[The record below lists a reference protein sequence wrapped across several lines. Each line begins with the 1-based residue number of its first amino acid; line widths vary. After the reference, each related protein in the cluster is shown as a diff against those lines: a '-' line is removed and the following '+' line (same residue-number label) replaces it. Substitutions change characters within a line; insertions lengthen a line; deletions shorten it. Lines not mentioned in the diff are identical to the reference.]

1 MSIKVL
7 HACPAIR
14 RVSAT
19 PLKVRLPRFAAAL
32 MAAGAVATILGVAS
46 PPVFAIGSEAV
57 GIYSEELEAANS
69 ADPLATAAAIRD
81 AGAGMVRE
89 PFSWARIETAPGHL
103 DFSVYDTVM
112 TAAASAGL
120 KVLPVV
126 MDPPAWRS
134 TAPATG
140 ALRAMYPPSDV
151 AAMAALATALVQRYG
166 PGGSF
171 WASHPELSAA
181 PIHSWQVWNEPNI
194 PAFWATGPDPA
205 GYVRM
210 LRAVGAA
217 IHAADPYAEVVTG
230 GLPYAGAGI
239 PVAQFVDGM
248 YAAGARGTFDT
259 LAIHPYAA
267 NPAGVL
273 EILRLARAQLD
284 RLGDPQRFMRA
295 TEFGWATGGP
305 PVTITASEPAQAAL
319 LRDTLAALQQAR
331 GVLRLRGYVVF
342 RWKDVG
348 LNPGQADVWALHT
361 GLLREDGTPK
371 PALAAF
377 RGEGVAAAAVWPSQ
391 PTAAQNAIAA
401 AALEQS
407 AMTPGQLERVAGV
420 SRRSLQIRRRL
431 SRDRLL
437 VTVVVPSGGGAER
450 VRIAYSAVR
459 RGHVVA
465 RGSRRAAARNGVARA
480 AFKLP
485 RAARRTGELRITAQ
499 HGSARATRLLSV
511 HARRNVGAR

>member
-1 MSIKVL
+1 V
-7 HACPAIR
+7 P
-14 RVSAT
+14 
-19 PLKVRLPRFAAAL
+19 RLPRIAAAL
-32 MAAGAVATILGVAS
+32 IATTIATMSGVAS
-46 PPVFAIGSEAV
+46 PPAFAGGSDAV
-57 GIYSEELEAANS
+57 GIYSEELEDANS
-69 ADPLATAAAIRD
+69 ADPVATAAAIRD
-81 AGAGMVRE
+81 AGAGIVRQ
-89 PFSWARIETAPGHL
+89 PFSWARIETAPGVL

-112 TAAASAGL
+112 AAAASAGL
-120 KVLPVV
+120 KVLPVL

-140 ALRAMYPPSDV
+140 ALRAMYPPRDV
-151 AAMAALATALVQRYG
+151 AAMAALASALVRRYG

-171 WASHPELSAA
+171 WALHPELSPA

-205 GYVRM
+205 AYVRM

-217 IHAADPYAEVVTG
+217 IHAADLYAEVVTG
-230 GLPYAGAGI
+230 GLPYAGSGI
-239 PVAQFVDGM
+239 PVAQFVDAM

-284 RLGDPQRFMRA
+284 RLGDPQRFIRA

-305 PVTITASEPAQAAL
+305 PVTITASEATQAAL
-319 LRDTLAALQQAR
+319 LRDTLAALQQVR
-331 GVLRLRGYVVF
+331 GVLRLRGFVVF

-348 LNPGQADVWALHT
+348 LNLGQADVWALHT

-377 RGEGVAAAAVWPSQ
+377 RGEGVAAAAVWPIE

-401 AALEQS
+401 AALEES
-407 AMTPGQLERVAGV
+407 AMTPDQLDKVVGV

-431 SRDRLL
+431 SRGRLL
-437 VTVVVPSGGGAER
+437 VTVEVPPGGGAER
-450 VRIAYSAVR
+450 VRIAYSALR

-465 RGSRRAAARNGVARA
+465 RGSRRVAARNGVVRV

-485 RAARRTGELRITAQ
+485 RSARRTGRLRITAQ
-499 HGSARATRLLSV
+499 QGSARATRLLSV
-511 HARRNVGAR
+511 HARRNAGAR